1 MKTNFLNISVSFLL
15 MGLFAAAINR
25 SEQHSLITARVV
37 SSSAHSVIDST
48 DAATGLALDSN
59 LPLVKAQ
66 CTGCHSPML
75 ILQHRF
81 TRDEW
86 LSKIRWMQRNHKLW
100 DLGETEKPVLDYL
113 AKHYAPNQS
122 AYSRREPLRNVK
134 WYKLE
139 K

>member
-1 MKTNFLNISVSFLL
+1 MIKNLFLVFCTV
-15 MGLFAAAINR
+15 GLFVAAIQR
-25 SEQHSLITARVV
+25 EQKNNSF
-37 SSSAHSVIDST
+37 SASTQLLADSVDVE
-48 DAATGLALDSN
+48 TGLALDPN
-59 LPLVKAQ
+59 FMIVKAQ
-66 CTGCHSPML
+66 CTGCHSPKL

-100 DLGETEKPVLDYL
+100 DLGQTEKTVLDYL
-113 AKHYAPNQS
+113 AKHYAPNQA

-139 K
+139 E

>member
-1 MKTNFLNISVSFLL
+1 MKNSFLNIAISFL
-15 MGLFAAAINR
+15 MIGLFAAAI
-25 SEQHSLITARVV
+25 SKSKKHSLIRA
-37 SSSAHSVIDST
+37 SAHPVIDST
-48 DAATGLALDSN
+48 DAVTGLALDPN
-59 LPLVKAQ
+59 LSLVKAQ

-100 DLGETEKPVLDYL
+100 DLGKTEKPVLDYL
-113 AKHYAPNQS
+113 AKYYAPNQS

-139 K
+139 N

>member
-1 MKTNFLNISVSFLL
+1 MIKNLL
-15 MGLFAAAINR
+15 LVVCTVGLFVAAMQREHTYVANP
-25 SEQHSLITARVV
+25 
-37 SSSAHSVIDST
+37 SSTQALADSV
-48 DAATGLALDSN
+48 DAETGLALDPSFTI
-59 LPLVKAQ
+59 VKAQ
-66 CTGCHSPML
+66 CTGCHSPKL

-100 DLGETEKPVLDYL
+100 DLGETEKTVLDYL
-113 AKHYAPNQS
+113 AKHYAPNQA
-122 AYSRREPLRNVK
+122 AYSRREALRNVK

>member
-1 MKTNFLNISVSFLL
+1 MKTNFLNIALSLVLIS
-15 MGLFAAAINR
+15 LFAAAISKSDKDVLR
-25 SEQHSLITARVV
+25 HSSGYLL
-37 SSSAHSVIDST
+37 SDST

-100 DLGETEKPVLDYL
+100 DLGESEKTVLDYL

>member
-1 MKTNFLNISVSFLL
+1 MKNSFLNIAISFAVF
-15 MGLFAAAINR
+15 GVFAAAISGNKT
-25 SEQHSLITARVV
+25 HSLIL
-37 SSSAHSVIDST
+37 SSAHSLIDST
-48 DAATGLALDSN
+48 DAATGLALDPN
-59 LPLVKAQ
+59 LSLVKAQ
-66 CTGCHSPML
+66 CMGCHSPML

-139 K
+139 N

>member
-1 MKTNFLNISVSFLL
+1 MMKTNFLNIAISFAVF
-15 MGLFAAAINR
+15 GLFAAAISK
-25 SEQHSLITARVV
+25 SEKHSLIHPLIPRTGGP
-37 SSSAHSVIDST
+37 VIDST

-66 CTGCHSPML
+66 CTSCHSPML

-100 DLGETEKPVLDYL
+100 DLGESEKPVLDYL

>member
-1 MKTNFLNISVSFLL
+1 MKLKFLKPFISLVV
-15 MGLFAAAINR
+15 MGIFVAAITNN
-25 SEQHSLITARVV
+25 EKHLHIPA
-37 SSSAHSVIDST
+37 SAHSLVDSV
-48 DAATGLALDSN
+48 DAETGLALDPN
-59 LPLVKAQ
+59 FTLIKAH
-66 CTGCHSPML
+66 CTGCHSPKL

-100 DLGETEKPVLDYL
+100 DLGDSEKIVLDYL
-113 AKHYAPNQS
+113 AKNYAPNQS

-139 K
+139 N

>member
-1 MKTNFLNISVSFLL
+1 MKTTLLFLCVGTLAL
-15 MGLFAAAINR
+15 CL
-25 SEQHSLITARVV
+25 
-37 SSSAHSVIDST
+37 
-48 DAATGLALDSN
+48 AATHRQVSMVAKASSPVTLADSIDKETGLVLDSN
-59 LPLVKAQ
+59 FMLVKAQ
-66 CTGCHSPML
+66 CTSCHSPKL

-100 DLGETEKPVLDYL
+100 DLGESEKSVLDYL
-113 AKHYAPNQS
+113 AKHYAPSQS
-122 AYSRREPLRNVK
+122 AYSRREALRNIK

>member
-1 MKTNFLNISVSFLL
+1 MKTNFLNIAVSFLL
-15 MGLFAAAINR
+15 IGLFAAAI
-25 SEQHSLITARVV
+25 SKSAKHSL
-37 SSSAHSVIDST
+37 SQSLGYSVIDST

-59 LPLVKAQ
+59 FPLVKAQ

-139 K
+139 N

>member
-1 MKTNFLNISVSFLL
+1 MKTNIVFFCAAVVAFF
-15 MGLFAAAINR
+15 FAAICR
-25 SEQHSLITARVV
+25 EP
-37 SSSAHSVIDST
+37 SAHPSATLTAVADSVDKE
-48 DAATGLALDSN
+48 TGLALDPN
-59 LPLVKAQ
+59 FMIVKAQ
-66 CTGCHSPML
+66 CTSCHSPKL

-100 DLGETEKPVLDYL
+100 DLGESEKTVLDYL

-122 AYSRREPLRNVK
+122 AYSRREALRNVK

-139 K
+139 N

>member
-1 MKTNFLNISVSFLL
+1 MKNSFLNIAISFL
-15 MGLFAAAINR
+15 MIGLFAAAI
-25 SEQHSLITARVV
+25 SKSKKHSLIRA
-37 SSSAHSVIDST
+37 SAHPVIDST
-48 DAATGLALDSN
+48 DAVTGLALDPN
-59 LPLVKAQ
+59 LSLVKAQ

-139 K
+139 N